1 MDIVNNIWFAIGEF
15 FWNMNSRLAVLYLAS
30 TVVIAFVIW
39 LSKGRPDTFLKWLIP
54 AAVDR
59 HKSNLLDIK
68 IFLFN
73 SVLMLG
79 GFFALVSFTPMVTI
93 GLLDLFVGLSGEAY
107 APAEFSLLRSAIA
120 TVIVILTLDF
130 CKYWGIISTT
140 NTLPFGRSTPFT
152 IPLR

>member
-15 FWNMNSRLAVLYLAS
+15 FWNMNSRLALLYLAS

-39 LSKGRPDTFLKWLIP
+39 LSKGRPVTFLKWLIP
-54 AAVDR
+54 AAVYR

-79 GFFALVSFTPMVTI
+79 GFFCVGQLYPDGHNRLAGSFRGPQRRSLYACLILTAAQRNRDGDYDPDL
-93 GLLDLFVGLSGEAY
+93 GLL
-107 APAEFSLLRSAIA
+107 
-120 TVIVILTLDF
+120 
-130 CKYWGIISTT
+130 
-140 NTLPFGRSTPFT
+140 
-152 IPLR
+152 